1 MNKILFCFI
10 FLIGYNLWSKT
21 PELEAFFVAAKNK
34 DFETARSISTK
45 MENAVLERHLNIL
58 TDLMATKSVSSD
70 FVIGIEQ
77 ADNESVSFI
86 KYLIAGYQNNYAVK
100 QNNLEAY
107 KNFLNALK
115 LAEKTKKNYFI
126 KAALF
131 GMLDLFAGE
140 IFIGSKQYQPYLE
153 RLTELK
159 EDNVDEVLL
168 LFYRLIFLSKTEE
181 DLSALDAQYYT
192 YYEKLDSIF
201 NGFSNNRFYTDFY
214 YEKGIYYKLE
224 EEYDKAEDFFIK
236 SDSMA
241 FHHNLLN
248 DYKFKNAWQLSSVN
262 FQNQNIKVAKRYL
275 AMARRHSK
283 KLRENFYNDRLASAI
298 FQKEG
303 NYDSAYHY
311 LRKSVDIEYELGY
324 KNNTLESSILTVQNQ
339 TDKLKLDK
347 LELETS
353 NAKIRNW
360 TIFLGMLL
368 VLGTVIGVLVNKNAI
383 RKQLLAEQ
391 EKTLGQQKVS
401 NILKEQELATI
412 DAMIEG
418 QEKERQRVA
427 NELHDDLGSL
437 MAAVKLQF
445 NSLEASDK
453 QGNKETFAKTE
464 TLIDEA
470 YGKIRAIAHAKNSG
484 LIAKQGL
491 LPAVKQM
498 AEKVSVASGIGILV
512 HDHGLDTRLENSM
525 ELTLFRIVQELMTN
539 VIKHAEATEMNIHIT
554 NHGDTLNILAE
565 DNGKGMPLDK
575 TANYGNGIGLKSIDK
590 RIHYLHGSMNIES
603 EIGKGTVIILDI
615 PI

>member
-1 MNKILFCFI
+1 MTKILFCFI
-10 FLIGYNLWSKT
+10 FLIGCNLWSKT

-34 DFETARSISTK
+34 DFETARTVSTK

-58 TDLMATKSVSSD
+58 TELMATKSVTTD
-70 FVIGIEQ
+70 FVTGIEQ
-77 ADNESVSFI
+77 ADNEAVSFI
-86 KYLIAGYQNNYAVK
+86 KYLIAGYQNNYAEK

-115 LAEKTKKNYFI
+115 LAEKTEKRYFI

-159 EDNVDEVLL
+159 EDKVDDVLL

-192 YYEKLDSIF
+192 YYQKLDSIF
-201 NGFSNNRFYTDFY
+201 SGFANHFFYTDFY

-224 EEYDKAEDFFIK
+224 AEYDKAEDFFLK

-241 FHHNLLN
+241 FQHNLLN

-262 FQNQNIKVAKRYL
+262 FQNQKLKKAKRYL
-275 AMARRHSK
+275 ALAKRYSK
-283 KLRENFYNDRLASAI
+283 KLREDFYNDRLASLI

-347 LELETS
+347 LELESS

-360 TIFLGMLL
+360 TILLGMLL
-368 VLGTVIGVLVNKNAI
+368 VLGAVIGVLVNKNAI

-391 EKTLGQQKVS
+391 ERTMERQKMS

-453 QGNKETFAKTE
+453 KGNQETFAKTE
-464 TLIDEA
+464 NLIDEA

-491 LPAVKQM
+491 LQAVNLM
-498 AEKVSVASGIGILV
+498 AEKVSVASGISIMV

-525 ELTLFRIVQELMTN
+525 ELTLFRIIQELMTN

-575 TANYGNGIGLKSIDK
+575 TANYGNGMGLKSIDK
-590 RIHYLHGSMNIES
+590 RINHLHGAMNIES
-603 EIGKGTVIILDI
+603 ETGKGTVIILDI

>member
-1 MNKILFCFI
+1 MIRYILCLFILCSYSLRSNSPNDLKTFFDATKIGDYETALVYSNQLNDDDYKEALVYLIQLLERKSNSSKVNINPQNTDVEYKILAKLI
-10 FLIGYNLWSKT
+10 SGYEFL
-21 PELEAFFVAAKNK
+21 
-34 DFETARSISTK
+34 
-45 MENAVLERHLNIL
+45 
-58 TDLMATKSVSSD
+58 
-70 FVIGIEQ
+70 
-77 ADNESVSFI
+77 
-86 KYLIAGYQNNYAVK
+86 NYKKV
-100 QNNLEAY
+100 NNLQAFKEFSIALRISQEV
-107 KNFLNALK
+107 KNTFLEKASL
-115 LAEKTKKNYFI
+115 LAILNVFST
-126 KAALF
+126 
-131 GMLDLFAGE
+131 E
-140 IFIGSKQYQPYLE
+140 IFIGSKVYLVYLD
-153 RLTELK
+153 RFKELRS
-159 EDNVDEVLL
+159 DSADEVNYI
-168 LFYRLIFLSKTEE
+168 FNSLIFDSKESKM
-181 DLSALDAQYYT
+181 DGLQVSYFRMMN
-192 YYEKLDSIF
+192 KLDSIF
-201 NGFSNNRFYTDFY
+201 YELPKSHPLYHKY
-214 YEKGIYYKLE
+214 YFEKGIQYKVTNPEKAINFFLKADSLTPLE
-224 EEYDKAEDFFIK
+224 
-236 SDSMA
+236 
-241 FHHNLLN
+241 HNLIQ
-248 DYKFKNAWQLSSVN
+248 FKGTINWQLSSLN
-262 FQNQNIKVAKRYL
+262 MINDSIQKAKIFL
-275 AMARRHSK
+275 NAARNLSK
-283 KLRENFYNDRLASAI
+283 TLKDDFYNDRLASAI

-347 LELETS
+347 LELESS
-353 NAKIRNW
+353 NNRIRNW

-368 VLGTVIGVLVNKNAI
+368 VLGAVIGVLVNKNAI

-391 EKTLGQQKVS
+391 ERTMERQKMS

-445 NSLEASDK
+445 NSLEVSDRK
-453 QGNKETFAKTE
+453 GNLETFTKTE

-491 LPAVKQM
+491 LQAVNLM
-498 AEKVSVASGIGILV
+498 AEKVSVASGISIMV

-525 ELTLFRIVQELMTN
+525 ELTLFRIIQELMTN

-554 NHGDTLNILAE
+554 NHGDMLNILAE

-575 TANYGNGIGLKSIDK
+575 TANYGNGMGLKSIDK
-590 RIHYLHGSMNIES
+590 RINHLHGAMNIES
-603 EIGKGTVIILDI
+603 ETGKGTVIILDI